1 MGELNPPRRSP
12 LNRGST
18 LVTIALLAP
27 ISLLA
32 AGDKPAAPQ
41 AAPSTSSGAQTW
53 TVDDVHST
61 ALFRVQHMGAG
72 MFWGRFD
79 GVTGTITTGTDA
91 VAYDITIDT
100 NSVSSGN
107 EKLNG
112 HLKSPDFFSVKE
124 FPSMTFKSTK
134 AVRGTDG
141 MWDVSGDLTM
151 HGVTKP
157 ITAKVEQTGRMK
169 GRGGEAIGFEATFT
183 VDRSQFGMNYGVEKG
198 AIGKDVRVIVGL
210 EATAVTK

>member
-1 MGELNPPRRSP
+1 M
-12 LNRGST
+12 
-18 LVTIALLAP
+18 
-27 ISLLA
+27 
-32 AGDKPAAPQ
+32 
-41 AAPSTSSGAQTW
+41 
-53 TVDDVHST
+53 

-79 GVTGTITTGTDA
+79 GVSGTVTTSGSDSIA
-91 VAYDITIDT
+91 FDISIDVA
-100 NSVSSGN
+100 SVSSGN
-107 EKLNG
+107 DKLNG

-134 AVRGTDG
+134 AVRDANGA
-141 MWDVSGDLTM
+141 WDVTGDLTM
-151 HGVTKP
+151 HGVTKS
-157 ITAKVEQTGRMK
+157 INAKVEQTGRMK

-210 EATAVTK
+210 EAQASDGKGESK

>member
-1 MGELNPPRRSP
+1 MFCK
-12 LNRGST
+12 T
-18 LVTIALLAP
+18 CLVTAALLAP

-32 AGDKPAAPQ
+32 AADKPAPPQ
-41 AAPSTSSGAQTW
+41 ATTKSTGAVAQTW
-53 TVDDVHST
+53 TIDDVHSM

-79 GVTGTITTGTDA
+79 GVSGTVTTAGDDTPA
-91 VAYDITIDT
+91 FDITIDVG
-100 NSVSSGN
+100 SVSSGN
-107 EKLNG
+107 DKLNG

-124 FPSMTFKSTK
+124 FPTMSFKSTK
-134 AVRGTDG
+134 ATRGSDG
-141 MWDVSGDLTM
+141 VWDVVGDLTM

-169 GRGGEAIGFEATFT
+169 ARGGEAIGFEAVFN

-210 EATAVTK
+210 EAQASDGKPESK

>member
-1 MGELNPPRRSP
+1 MFCKTCVASLALIAP
-12 LNRGST
+12 L
-18 LVTIALLAP
+18 A
-27 ISLLA
+27 LLA

-41 AAPSTSSGAQTW
+41 ATAPANAGASQTW
-53 TVDDVHST
+53 TIDDVHSM

-79 GVTGTITTGTDA
+79 GVAGTITTSGAGPDSLA
-91 VAYDITIDT
+91 FDITIDVA
-100 NSVSSGN
+100 SVSSGN
-107 EKLNG
+107 DKLNG

-124 FPSMTFKSTK
+124 FPTMSFKSAK
-134 AVRGTDG
+134 ATRGADG
-141 MWDVSGDLTM
+141 VWEVAGDLTL

-210 EATAVTK
+210 EAQASDGKGEAK

>member
-1 MGELNPPRRSP
+1 MFCKTCVVSLALIAP
-12 LNRGST
+12 LS
-18 LVTIALLAP
+18 LIA
-27 ISLLA
+27 A
-32 AGDKPAAPQ
+32 ADKTATPQ
-41 AAPSTSSGAQTW
+41 AAPAAAASGAQTW
-53 TVDDVHST
+53 TVDDVHSM

-79 GVTGTITTGTDA
+79 GVSGTVTTSGSDSIA
-91 VAYDITIDT
+91 FDISIDVA
-100 NSVSSGN
+100 SVSSGN
-107 EKLNG
+107 DKLNG

-134 AVRGTDG
+134 AVRDANGA
-141 MWDVSGDLTM
+141 WDVTGDLTM
-151 HGVTKP
+151 HGVTKS
-157 ITAKVEQTGRMK
+157 INAKVEQTGRMK

-210 EATAVTK
+210 EAQASDGKGESK